1 MNPSTRE
8 RLRNLV
14 EAEDLAHLKEEG
26 LSLAEIEEIEADS
39 ENHSL
44 VLEDLAEEID
54 LTETGE
60 VLEIGSS
67 ESQESVE
74 KR

>member
-1 MNPSTRE
+1 VE
-8 RLRNLV
+8 V
-14 EAEDLAHLKEEG
+14 EALAHLKEEG